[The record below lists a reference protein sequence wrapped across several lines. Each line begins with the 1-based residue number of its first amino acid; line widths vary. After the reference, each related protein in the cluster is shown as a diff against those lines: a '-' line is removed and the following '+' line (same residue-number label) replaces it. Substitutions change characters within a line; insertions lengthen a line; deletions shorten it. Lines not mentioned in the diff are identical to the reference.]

1 MMIKRMSN
9 DNAILNAFKN
19 FDKSGS
25 CSSSSLPL
33 ARLADR
39 FFYAYRDGKI
49 SPAELKEAMKQM
61 GQTMSDKDINAMIAA
76 VDKDGDGHVDYK
88 EFVKMMGNQK

>member
-1 MMIKRMSN
+1 M
-9 DNAILNAFKN
+9 L
-19 FDKSGS
+19 
-25 CSSSSLPL
+25 
-33 ARLADR
+33 
-39 FFYAYRDGKI
+39 RDGKI